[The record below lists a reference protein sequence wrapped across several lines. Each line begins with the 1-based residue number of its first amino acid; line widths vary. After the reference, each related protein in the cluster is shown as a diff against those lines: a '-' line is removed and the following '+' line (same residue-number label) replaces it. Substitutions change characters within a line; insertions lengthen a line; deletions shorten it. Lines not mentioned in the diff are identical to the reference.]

1 MIVETDMIQE
11 YQHLLNKIPGI
22 LSSRII
28 TDDTHAITEVHILS
42 DITRGPKQ
50 IVRDVQS
57 ALLAKFDLTI
67 DHKIIS
73 VAQIEGSGL
82 AVRDFRLTIDSIRVR
97 SEQGKVE
104 VTVIL
109 GKDEQTFEGNASGGN
124 SAQGRLRVVAD
135 AALQAVHRFL
145 NKDFL
150 FVLSD
155 AVKINL
161 ADRKAIAVSILH
173 FTDLGEEYLSGS
185 AIIKTDDN
193 EAVVK
198 ATLDAVNRRLFQHYM
213 K

>member
-1 MIVETDMIQE
+1 MAETEKIQE
-11 YQHLLNKIPGI
+11 YQNLLNRLPGV

-28 TDDTHAITEVHILS
+28 ADSNQTITEIHILS
-42 DITRGPKQ
+42 DLSRGPKQ

-73 VAQIEGSGL
+73 VAQVEES
-82 AVRDFRLTIDSIRVR
+82 RLGIRESRLIIDSIRVS

-104 VTVIL
+104 VSVIL
-109 GKDEQTFEGNASGGN
+109 SKDEQTFEGNASGGN
-124 SAQGRLRVVAD
+124 SAQGRLRVVAE
-135 AALQAVHRFL
+135 AALQAIHRFL
-145 NKDFL
+145 NKDYL

-155 AVKINL
+155 AVKISL

-173 FTDLGEEYLSGS
+173 FTNFGEEYLSGS
-185 AIIKTDDN
+185 AIIKTDEN

-198 ATLDAVNRRLFQHYM
+198 ATLDAVNRRLFQHLT